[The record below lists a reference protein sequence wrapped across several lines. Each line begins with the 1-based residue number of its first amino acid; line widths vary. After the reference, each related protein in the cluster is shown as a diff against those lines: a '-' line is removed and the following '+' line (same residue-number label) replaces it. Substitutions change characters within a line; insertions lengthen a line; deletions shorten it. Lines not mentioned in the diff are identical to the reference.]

1 MYKVF
6 LASSSPRRRLLL
18 EQAQVPFAWASPGID
33 DATLARGEVSPAQ
46 WVASLAFLKASA
58 GLVKLPAQSVV
69 QSPVV
74 RWLVLGADTLVVRD
88 GLLLGQPRDA
98 EDARKILRLLGAGPH
113 EVLTGVAILDPV
125 RGRREIFV
133 DRAISK
139 LGTLSEEMIES
150 YIASGEWQGKAG
162 AYNLDERLAAGWPVE
177 FAGDRATIVGL
188 PMQRLVP
195 RLIALGVKIRED
207 SHRICESHLP
217 RDSCVADRGCANSG
231 GDRP

>member
-33 DATLARGEVSPAQ
+33 DATLVRGEVSPAQ

-58 GLVKLPAQSVV
+58 GLVTLPV

-74 RWLVLGADTLVVRD
+74 QWLVLGADTLVARD

-98 EDARKILRLLGAGPH
+98 EDARQILRVLGDGPH

-133 DRAISK
+133 DRAISN
-139 LGTLSEEMIES
+139 LGKLSEDMIES
-150 YIASGEWQGKAG
+150 YIASGQWQGKAG
-162 AYNLDERLAAGWPVE
+162 AYNLDERLAAGWPIE
-177 FAGDRATIVGL
+177 FSGDPATIVGL

-195 RLIALGVKIRED
+195 RLIALGVKIREG
-207 SHRICESHLP
+207 SHRTCESHVP